1 MSISARNIW
10 IPPVPALSDVG
21 TYNAEGP
28 ANGGAFC
35 IWRPGSRRGPAKKQG
50 RQSPDYRPLCFPTM
64 RLDRPLFQFR
74 SVTHKAHAILG
85 AIGLSAENVPT

>member
-1 MSISARNIW
+1 MSISDRNIW

-35 IWRPGSRRGPAKKQG
+35 LPGDKNRADSPPTAGPSA
-50 RQSPDYRPLCFPTM
+50 SPGC
-64 RLDRPLFQFR
+64 
-74 SVTHKAHAILG
+74 AW
-85 AIGLSAENVPT
+85 IGPCSNSDP

>member
-1 MSISARNIW
+1 MSISAGNLW
-10 IPPVPALSDVG
+10 IPPVPAPSDVG

-35 IWRPGSRRGPAKKQG
+35 LCTLSFQRAAAKKQG
-50 RQSPDYRPLCFPTM
+50 RQSPDCRPFCFPGM
-64 RLDRPLFQFR
+64 RMDRPLFQFR